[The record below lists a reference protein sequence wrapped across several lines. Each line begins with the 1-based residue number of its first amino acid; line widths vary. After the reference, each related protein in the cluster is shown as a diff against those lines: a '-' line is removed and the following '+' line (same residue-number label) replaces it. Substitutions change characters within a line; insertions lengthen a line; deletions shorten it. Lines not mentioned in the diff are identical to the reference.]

1 MTRHYAVY
9 IAGAVINVVNRVK
22 DARTMAK
29 SNPSGDWKEVGWLEA
44 RNLRKQIAE
53 VRKYSAQDNSGLM
66 RKVS

>member
-1 MTRHYAVY
+1 
-9 IAGAVINVVNRVK
+9 
-22 DARTMAK
+22 MAK